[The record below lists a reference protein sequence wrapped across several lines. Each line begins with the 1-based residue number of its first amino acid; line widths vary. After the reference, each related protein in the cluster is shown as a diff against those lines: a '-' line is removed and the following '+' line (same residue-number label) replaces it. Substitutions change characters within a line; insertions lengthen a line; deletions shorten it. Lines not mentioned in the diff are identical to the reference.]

1 MNMYGWS
8 MSDIKVWLSYY
19 FSLLAYSLFLVA
31 LKTFLSPLSKK
42 DISHQ
47 HLNIKDMNCHQK
59 VIPL

>member
-8 MSDIKVWLSYY
+8 MSDIKVWLSSY
-19 FSLLAYSLFLVA
+19 FSLLAYSLFLEA
-31 LKTFLSPLSKK
+31 LKTSLSPLSKK

-47 HLNIKDMNCHQK
+47 YLNIKDMNCHQK